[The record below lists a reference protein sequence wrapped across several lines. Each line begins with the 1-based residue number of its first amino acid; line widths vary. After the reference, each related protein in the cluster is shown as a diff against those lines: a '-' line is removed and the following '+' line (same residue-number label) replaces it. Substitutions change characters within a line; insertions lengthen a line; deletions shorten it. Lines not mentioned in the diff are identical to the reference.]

1 MRLFSVLVFLLFCL
15 PVFGQRELP
24 QSKRDID
31 TTKLKERL
39 GRQKVSDDPTDTLT
53 IKDYKIISHAGDTT
67 YLDTTLTIQKEY
79 KYNYLRR
86 DDFELMP
93 FSNIGQPYNR
103 LGVNLNKIKWYPQLG
118 ARARHF
124 NYYETEDI
132 RYYNVATPMTE
143 LLFKTTLERGQLL
156 DAFLTLNTS
165 RKFNISIAYKGFR
178 SLGKYREDEM
188 TSGNFRT
195 TVSYQTEN
203 GRYRMRAHYASQDIQ
218 GQENGG
224 LLDKEGQF
232 ESGDSDF
239 SDRSSVDVRFRDVTN
254 RVNGKRYFLDHQWR
268 LLGGTKDSLSR
279 RGSLSLGHQFEYESK
294 YYQYRQAGNNNEY
307 FGELIFQPVD
317 DQAFSKTYYN
327 ELRLGFMNKVLG
339 DLQAKVSLYNYSYFF
354 KSILETPEGVI
365 PNRLTGEEVIAGAS
379 WDKDFGAFRIQAEG
393 GLGVSG
399 DLTGSFLDAEVYVPF
414 GEKHNFT
421 AGIHH
426 SARLPDF
433 NYLLYQ
439 SDYLNYNWDNSA
451 VFENEQVQS
460 LFARFNSQTWGVLEG
475 QLSSVENYSYF
486 KSIADAEDI
495 EEGEERSFI
504 RPFQEGERINHL
516 RIKYEKEFRWRK
528 WALNNTLLYQQV
540 DQSEN
545 ILNVPTLTTRN
556 SLYFSSDVFKKA
568 MFIQTGITFKYFT
581 EYYMDGYN
589 PILAEFYTQD
599 REELGNFPLLDFFI
613 NAKVRQARIYFKLE
627 HFNSS
632 FSNNNFYAA
641 PDYPYR
647 DFVIRFGLVWNFFS

>member
-1 MRLFSVLVFLLFCL
+1 MRLLSVFLLVMFAL
-15 PVFGQRELP
+15 PVLGQRELP
-24 QSKRDID
+24 QSKKDID
-31 TTKLKERL
+31 TTKLKERMAR
-39 GRQKVSDDPTDTLT
+39 GAAVKDPTDTLT
-53 IKDYKIISHAGDTT
+53 IEDYKIISFAGDTT
-67 YLDTTLTIQKEY
+67 YLDTTLTIQKDY

-93 FSNIGQPYNR
+93 FSNVGQPYNR

-132 RYYNVATPMTE
+132 SYYNVATPMTE
-143 LLFKTTLERGQLL
+143 LFFKTTLERGQLL
-156 DAFLTLNTS
+156 DAMLTFNTS
-165 RKFNISIAYKGFR
+165 RRLNISIAYKGFR
-178 SLGKYREDEM
+178 SDGKYREDEM
-188 TSGNFRT
+188 NSGNFRT
-195 TVSYQTEN
+195 TVSYQTDNE
-203 GRYRMRAHYASQDIQ
+203 RYRMRAHYASQDIE

-254 RVNGKRYFLDHQWR
+254 RVNGKRYFLDHQLR
-268 LLGGTKDSLSR
+268 LLGGGRDSLSR
-279 RGSLSLGHQFEYESK
+279 RGSLSLGHHFEYESK
-294 YYQYRQAGNNNEY
+294 YYQYRQADNTNEY

-317 DQAFSKTYYN
+317 DQAFIKTYYN
-327 ELRLGFMNKVLG
+327 QLRLGFKNKVIG
-339 DLQAKVSLYNYSYFF
+339 DLQAKVSLYSYSYYF
-354 KSILETPEGVI
+354 KSILQTPGGVI
-365 PNRLTGEEVIAGAS
+365 HNRLTGEEVVAGAA
-379 WDKDFGAFRIQAEG
+379 WDKDLGAFRIQAEG
-393 GLGVSG
+393 GVGVSG
-399 DLTGSFLDAEVYVPF
+399 DLAGSYLDASVYVPL
-414 GEKHNFT
+414 GEKHNFS

-426 SARLPDF
+426 SARKPNF
-433 NYLLYQ
+433 NFLLYQ

-460 LFARFNSQTWGVLEG
+460 LFARFNSKTWGILEG

-486 KSIADAEDI
+486 RSTADAEAI
-495 EEGEERSFI
+495 EQGEERSFI

-516 RIKYEKEFRWRK
+516 RIKYEKEFKWRK

-540 DQSEN
+540 DQPGN
-545 ILNVPTLTTRN
+545 ILNLPALTMRN
-556 SLYFSSDVFKKA
+556 TLYFSSDVFKKA

-581 EYYMDGYN
+581 AYYMDGYN

-627 HFNSS
+627 HFNSP

>member
-1 MRLFSVLVFLLFCL
+1 MRLLSVLLFVMFAL
-15 PVFGQRELP
+15 PVRGQRELP
-24 QSKRDID
+24 QAKKDID

-39 GRQKVSDDPTDTLT
+39 ARGTKVKDPTDTLT
-53 IKDYKIISHAGDTT
+53 VEDYKIISFARDTT
-67 YLDTTLTIQKEY
+67 YLDTSLTIQKDY

-103 LGVNLNKIKWYPQLG
+103 LGVNLNKVKWYPQLG

-132 RYYNVATPMTE
+132 SYYNVATPMTE
-143 LLFKTTLERGQLL
+143 LFFKTTLERGQLL
-156 DAFLTLNTS
+156 DALLTFNTS
-165 RKFNISIAYKGFR
+165 RRLNISIAYKGFR
-178 SLGKYREDEM
+178 SDGKYREDAM
-188 TSGNFRT
+188 NSGNFRT
-195 TVSYQTEN
+195 TVSYQTDNE
-203 GRYRMRAHYASQDIQ
+203 RYRMRAHYTSQDIE

-239 SDRSSVDVRFRDVTN
+239 SNRSSVDVRFRDVTN
-254 RVNGKRYFLDHQWR
+254 RVNGKRYFLDHQLR
-268 LLGGTKDSLSR
+268 LLGGGKDSLSR
-279 RGSLSLGHQFEYESK
+279 RGSLRLGHQFEYESK
-294 YYQYRQAGNNNEY
+294 YYQYRQADNTNAY
-307 FGELIFQPVD
+307 FGDLIFQPVD
-317 DQAFSKTYYN
+317 DQAFLKTYSN
-327 ELRLGFMNKVLG
+327 EIHLGLKNKVLG
-339 DLQAKVSLYNYSYFF
+339 DLRAQVSLYNYSYYFT
-354 KSILETPEGVI
+354 SILQTPGGVI
-365 PNRLTGEEVIAGAS
+365 PNRLTGEEVVAGAA
-379 WDKDFGAFRIQAEG
+379 WDKDFGAFSIQGEG
-393 GLGVSG
+393 GIGVSG
-399 DLTGSFLDAEVYVPF
+399 DLTGSYLDASVYVPL
-414 GEKHNFT
+414 GEKHDFS

-426 SARLPDF
+426 SARKPDF
-433 NYLLYQ
+433 NFLLYQ

-460 LFARFNSQTWGVLEG
+460 LFARFNSKTWGVLEG
-475 QLSSVENYSYF
+475 QLSSVDNYSYF
-486 KSIADAEDI
+486 RSTADNEAI

-504 RPFQEGERINHL
+504 RPFQEGARINHL

-540 DQSEN
+540 DQPGN

-556 SLYFSSDVFKKA
+556 SLYFSSHVFKKA

-581 EYYMDGYN
+581 AYYMDGYN
-589 PILAEFYTQD
+589 PILAEFYSQD